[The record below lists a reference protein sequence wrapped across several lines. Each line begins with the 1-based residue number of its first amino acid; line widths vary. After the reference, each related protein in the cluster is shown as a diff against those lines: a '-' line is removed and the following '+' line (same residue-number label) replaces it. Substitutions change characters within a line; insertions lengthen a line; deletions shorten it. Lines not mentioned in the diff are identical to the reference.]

1 MNRRKLIESKE
12 ILTQAVDSLS
22 FDHSREILNSTRNFF
37 RFDCIVHKG
46 SVRRLSTG
54 CRTVLSFE
62 TLPVFLMQ
70 NHCKRTELEREGWVG
85 GKDKLLLSTSSNSF
99 N

>member
-22 FDHSREILNSTRNFF
+22 FDHSKEILNSTRNFF
-37 RFDCIVHKG
+37 RIDCIVHEG

-54 CRTVLSFE
+54 CRMVLSFE